1 MPGMYSGSDAFSD
14 PKTRPVY
21 NNRAF
26 GRYFYPAAEAGRK
39 FYKPGG
45 EASDLYNQFKNNY
58 LAGSADAAANA
69 KIYGD
74 YAKGL
79 FANQPNQFD
88 NYRQTGDY
96 LYNQFNDFAQN
107 SANAGNRAMNERAA
121 ALGYGGQ
128 GANSYLAKINADRIT
143 SNLAPAFANTTNAIA
158 PGYQAQQ
165 NNDFRETMLRLG
177 LAQNDALTGYND
189 RVAARPLDVYGV
201 RTGMLGDQWGNYNNM
216 TDAFNKNIAGYQT
229 TEGNDIA
236 KFGKVFDNWMNA
248 VYSSYG
254 GQGSGPS
261 QMPQMQQRGGGST
274 YGGGGA
280 GAQSYQI
287 PASAWNMGTS
297 SPYLGDVNT
306 GAMGTGSSAYG
317 AA

>member
-1 MPGMYSGSDAFSD
+1 MYSGSDAFSQ
-14 PKTRPVY
+14 PKTRPVMGFRGY
-21 NNRAF
+21 E
-26 GRYFYPAAEAGRK
+26 RYFYPAAEAGRR

-45 EASDLYNQFKNNY
+45 EASDLYNQFKENY
-58 LAGSADAAANA
+58 LGGSADAAANA
-69 KIYGD
+69 KIYQD
-74 YAKGL
+74 YAKNL
-79 FANQPNQFD
+79 FASQPNQFE
-88 NYRQTGDY
+88 NYKNTGDY
-96 LYNQFNDFAQN
+96 LYGAFDRFAQN

-158 PGYQAQQ
+158 PGYQSQA

-216 TDAFNKNIAGYQT
+216 LDSFNKNIQGFST
-229 TEGNDIA
+229 VEGNNIA
-236 KFGKVFDNWMNA
+236 KFGKVWDNWWNS

-261 QMPQMQQRGGGST
+261 QLNQPQLRNTGSA
-274 YGGGGA
+274 YGGGA
-280 GAQSYQI
+280 PAQNYQI
-287 PASAWNMGTS
+287 PASAWNMGSS
-297 SPYLGDVNT
+297 SPYLGDVNVNPNL
-306 GAMGTGSSAYG
+306 AG